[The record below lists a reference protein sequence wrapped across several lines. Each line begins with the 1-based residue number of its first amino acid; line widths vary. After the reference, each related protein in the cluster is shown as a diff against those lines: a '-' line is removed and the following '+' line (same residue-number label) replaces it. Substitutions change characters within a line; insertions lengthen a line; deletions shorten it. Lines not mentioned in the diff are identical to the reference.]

1 MMRPRRTKITT
12 NNKEIYDKFNMLH
25 FSREVLLKGV
35 KTRQIDMI
43 LKRIN
48 KTGKILDYEI
58 INGDYILIK
67 KKKNFDFNIY
77 LK

>member
-1 MMRPRRTKITT
+1 MRRAKITT

-25 FSREVLLKGV
+25 FSKEVLLKGV
-35 KTRQIDMI
+35 KQRQIDMI
-43 LKRIN
+43 LKRVN

-58 INGDYILIK
+58 INGNYILIK
-67 KKKNFDFNIY
+67 KKRNFDFNIY